1 MKTTIIRLVLLV
13 LWFGSAGA
21 AVAQPMTPPST
32 KELASSPIVASTTK
46 APDKRITEYTLSP
59 ELHRK
64 AHRLSRIHFGEHVT
78 GAVYGIF
85 LLWLILR
92 RRWSI
97 KFREW
102 AEAASRRRI
111 VQAIIF
117 TPLLVLTLVVL
128 QLPLDVL
135 SEAVEKSYGISVQ
148 SWASWIGDWAKLQ
161 GIVIVI
167 GALMVWILYAVIRYS
182 PRRWWLVFWFVA
194 LPIFTF
200 IFFVEPFV
208 IDPMFNH
215 YEPLTVKA
223 PQLVPELQR
232 VTRRA
237 GMEVPPERMFWMEA
251 SNKTIVTNA
260 YVTGFGASKRV
271 VIWDTSLAQETTDGI
286 LFMFGHEMGHYV
298 LGHIWKAMIFTSVMA
313 FLLLYL
319 SYRTIGRLL
328 ALRGA
333 AWGIRSLDDWASLP
347 ALLLLAS
354 VFGFV
359 ATVAGNTFSRYQENQ
374 ADIYG
379 LEITHG
385 IIAEPGQAGAIS
397 FQKYGETAFVD
408 PDPNPVSV
416 LLFFDHPTVADRV
429 RLFATYD
436 PWGEGRNPQ
445 FVK

>member
-1 MKTTIIRLVLLV
+1 MSLPILRLALLAVWLSSMVGPVARPMPTTASQI
-13 LWFGSAGA
+13 A
-21 AVAQPMTPPST
+21 PST
-32 KELASSPIVASTTK
+32 VQT
-46 APDKRITEYTLSP
+46 PDKRITEYKLPP
-59 ELHRK
+59 EIHHK
-64 AHRLSRIHFGEHVT
+64 AHRLSRIHLGEQIV
-78 GAVYGIF
+78 GIVYGI
-85 LLWLILR
+85 LILWFILKL
-92 RRWSI
+92 RWAA
-97 KFREW
+97 KFRDW
-102 AEAASRRRI
+102 AETASRRRI

-128 QLPLDVL
+128 QLPLDIFGQ
-135 SEAVEKSYGISVQ
+135 AVEKSYGVSVQ

-161 GIVIVI
+161 GILVVI

-194 LPIFTF
+194 LPISTF

-215 YEPLTVKA
+215 YEPLTAKA
-223 PQLVPELQR
+223 PQLVPQLQR
-232 VTRRA
+232 VTRQA
-237 GMEVPPERMFWMEA
+237 GMEVSPERMFWMEA

-298 LGHIWKAMIFTSVMA
+298 LGHIWKAMIFTAAMA
-313 FLLLYL
+313 ILLLYL
-319 SYRTIGRLL
+319 SYLTIGWLL
-328 ALRGA
+328 VRHGTG
-333 AWGIRSLDDWASLP
+333 WGIRGLDDWASLP

-354 VFGFV
+354 IFGFV
-359 ATVAGNTFSRYQENQ
+359 ATVAGNSFSRYQENQ

-385 IIAEPGQAGAIS
+385 IIAHPGQTGAIS

-408 PDPNPVSV
+408 PDPNPVGV
-416 LLFFDHPTVADRV
+416 LLFFDHPTVADRIH
-429 RLFATYD
+429 LFATYN
-436 PWGEGRNPQ
+436 PWGEGRKPQ